1 MKSISSKSDNALRTI
16 SEAALELA
24 VSAHVLRFWET
35 KFSNIKPVKYNNRRY
50 YNTENLILLKKIKEL
65 LYEQNYSISEA
76 IMHFKTNKTS
86 SQNMS
91 LREVPLFPNELTKKT
106 SNAINLA
113 NDNETLIKT
122 RDRLITAKN
131 KLNAL
136 L

>member
-1 MKSISSKSDNALRTI
+1 MKSTSSKSDNALRTI

-24 VSAHVLRFWET
+24 VPAHVLRFWET